1 LPCELRIF
9 DEFKKLMGTAR
20 RAHKV
25 LNIDVPCYLLYKQRA
40 IEDQQEESLD
50 MLRSSIVR
58 KALMLTSCCIAA
70 LVLATTTTTIPNA
83 AADFTGRE
91 ILSVSRIAHGGV
103 DYANGFVNAAA
114 FGGIGANPLGAMA
127 EVRLRITDYQDK
139 LMRRRLDVAPS
150 ATLPGRTYLVF
161 TGTQGG
167 GMIFGNEF
175 RVSETA
181 ASRHWGMMGFDT
193 LNRAIE
199 GQLVTARQKD
209 EGSDYVVEVKFNP
222 QDTVRYWI
230 NMRTFLID
238 KISTRYNSQVLIEEE
253 RSDYRRA
260 DCMMLPFHVV
270 TRLQGQRFADLA
282 IESYDL
288 KSIVPAATFTITTV
302 TP

>member
-1 LPCELRIF
+1 
-9 DEFKKLMGTAR
+9 MGTAR

-50 MLRSSIVR
+50 MLRRSTVR
-58 KALMLTSCCIAA
+58 KALMLAFCCFAA

-103 DYANGFVNAAA
+103 DYANMQNVTVQAGGFVNAAA

-127 EVRLRITDYQDK
+127 EVRLKITDYQDK

-209 EGSDYVVEVKFNP
+209 EGNDYVVEVKFNP

-230 NMRTFLID
+230 NMQTFLID
-238 KISTRYNSQVLIEEE
+238 KITTRYNSQVLIEEE

-260 DCMMLPFHVV
+260 DCMMLPFHIV

-288 KSIVPAATFTITTV
+288 KSRVPAATFTITTV

>member
-1 LPCELRIF
+1 
-9 DEFKKLMGTAR
+9 MGTAR

-50 MLRSSIVR
+50 MLRRSTVR
-58 KALMLTSCCIAA
+58 KALMLAFCCFAA

-91 ILSVSRIAHGGV
+91 ILSVSRIAHGGA
-103 DYANGFVNAAA
+103 DYANMQNVTVQAGGFVNAAA

-127 EVRLRITDYQDK
+127 EVRLKITDYQDK

-209 EGSDYVVEVKFNP
+209 EGNDYVVEVKFNP

-230 NMRTFLID
+230 NMQTFLID
-238 KISTRYNSQVLIEEE
+238 KITTRYNSQVLIEED

-260 DCMMLPFHVV
+260 DCMMLPFHIV

-288 KSIVPAATFTITTV
+288 KSRVPAATFTITTV

>member
-1 LPCELRIF
+1 
-9 DEFKKLMGTAR
+9 
-20 RAHKV
+20 
-25 LNIDVPCYLLYKQRA
+25 
-40 IEDQQEESLD
+40 
-50 MLRSSIVR
+50 MLRRSIVR
-58 KALMLTSCCIAA
+58 KALILASCCCSAIA
-70 LVLATTTTTIPNA
+70 LTTTTATIPNA

-91 ILSVSRIAHGGV
+91 ILSVTRIAHGGA
-103 DYANGFVNAAA
+103 DYANMQNVTVQAGGFVNAAA

-127 EVRLRITDYQDK
+127 EIKLKITDYQDK
-139 LMRRRLDVAPS
+139 QMRRRLDVAPS
-150 ATLPGRTYLVF
+150 ASLPGRTYLVF

-209 EGSDYVVEVKFNP
+209 EGNDYVVEVKFNP

-260 DCMMLPFHVV
+260 DCMMLPFRIM

-288 KSIVPAATFTITTV
+288 KSTVPAATFTISV
-302 TP
+302 SP